1 MRTSLGIILLI
12 WAVIV
17 MARAESSTI
26 NGYLVD
32 KQCSKGLATQGKK
45 AVAEHD
51 RTCILMDV
59 CVQSGFGVLTEDG
72 TFIEFDEAG
81 SKKAAEALESSAKE
95 KDFKVTVTGDRR
107 GDRIKVESLKLQ

>member
-1 MRTSLGIILLI
+1 MRTIIGTIVLAC
-12 WAVIV
+12 AVIV

-81 SKKAAEALESSAKE
+81 SKKAAEALREVLKDPDEAVAKAAAAALVELSAVRK
-95 KDFKVTVTGDRR
+95 
-107 GDRIKVESLKLQ
+107 